1 MTTWKSN
8 ISTKSYLE
16 AALSTPTRANRIV
29 TDNQSAKAFHQRH
42 HSTLRSYIILDNQ
55 STVNVF
61 WNSALLQNIHASDR
75 TLHVSCN
82 DGTVTVNQVHDLPWY
97 GQFWYQPKGI
107 SNILGLSNVADNDKY
122 LVRYESQESKNFII
136 TRTKGGKENLFCRAS
151 RGLQWID
158 AKSTKTGEDG
168 EVLINTVEAN
178 NFSFTRRSY
187 LRAKLARKI

>member
-1 MTTWKSN
+1 M
-8 ISTKSYLE
+8 
-16 AALSTPTRANRIV
+16 
-29 TDNQSAKAFHQRH
+29 
-42 HSTLRSYIILDNQ
+42 
-55 STVNVF
+55 
-61 WNSALLQNIHASDR
+61 
-75 TLHVSCN
+75 
-82 DGTVTVNQVHDLPWY
+82 TVNQVHDLPWY

-122 LVRYESQESKNFII
+122 LVRYDSQESKNFII
-136 TRTKGGKENLFCRAS
+136 TRTKGGKENRFCRAS

-187 LRAKLARKI
+187 LRAKLARKIQHIIGRPSVKALKLIICRNLLTNCPVSIVDVSDAEDTFLPAEVRLHGKTGRTKIQEVRSQFTNLPMELITNISQLFIH